1 MAAGVSRLLV
11 LGRSPRRRP
20 VPRGTAAVPP
30 GPASAAPAVGERHAA
45 AAAVTAV
52 AAAVVSAAR
61 ARARAGGVRGP
72 PRGAVPGLVVVAR
85 LPRFVP
91 ISRDV
96 PMLLMYSTST
106 STAILVLVVSV
117 LVAAAAAPA
126 VFTGFGTAVAAQTA
140 ALSRPGLVVLG
151 AIALGLDGPA
161 IPVVFVTA

>member
-1 MAAGVSRLLV
+1 MS
-11 LGRSPRRRP
+11 
-20 VPRGTAAVPP
+20 P
-30 GPASAAPAVGERHAA
+30 GPAASAAPAVGQGHAA

-85 LPRFVP
+85 LPRLVP
-91 ISRDV
+91 VSRAV
-96 PMLLMYSTST
+96 PMLLMSSTS
-106 STAILVLVVSV
+106 STAVLVLVVSV
-117 LVAAAAAPA
+117 LVAAAAPA

>member
-30 GPASAAPAVGERHAA
+30 GPASAAPAVGEGHAAA

-85 LPRFVP
+85 LPRLVP
-91 ISRDV
+91 VSRAV
-96 PMLLMYSTST
+96 PMLLMSST
-106 STAILVLVVSV
+106 STAVLVLVVSV
-117 LVAAAAAPA
+117 LAAAPA

-140 ALSRPGLVVLG
+140 AFPRPGLVVLG
-151 AIALGLDGPA
+151 AIALGLHGTS

>member
-30 GPASAAPAVGERHAA
+30 GPASAAPAVGEGHAA

-52 AAAVVSAAR
+52 AAAVVSAAG

-85 LPRFVP
+85 LPRLVP
-91 ISRDV
+91 ISRAV
-96 PMLLMYSTST
+96 AMLLVSSTS
-106 STAILVLVVSV
+106 STAVLVLVMSV
-117 LVAAAAAPA
+117 LAAAPA

-151 AIALGLDGPA
+151 AIALGLHGTS

>member
-1 MAAGVSRLLV
+1 M
-11 LGRSPRRRP
+11 
-20 VPRGTAAVPP
+20 PRGTAAVPP

-85 LPRFVP
+85 LPRLVP
-91 ISRDV
+91 VSRAV
-96 PMLLMYSTST
+96 AMFLVSSTS

-140 ALSRPGLVVLG
+140 ALPRPGLVVLG
-151 AIALGLDGPA
+151 AIALGLPGPA

>member
-30 GPASAAPAVGERHAA
+30 GPAASAAPAVGEGHAA

-85 LPRFVP
+85 LPRLVP
-91 ISRDV
+91 VSRAV
-96 PMLLMYSTST
+96 PMLLVSST
-106 STAILVLVVSV
+106 TAVLVLVVSV

-140 ALSRPGLVVLG
+140 AFPRPGLVVLG

>member
-20 VPRGTAAVPP
+20 VPRGTAAVSP
-30 GPASAAPAVGERHAA
+30 GSSAAPAVGEGHAA
-45 AAAVTAV
+45 AAAVAV

-61 ARARAGGVRGP
+61 PRARAGGVRGS

-85 LPRFVP
+85 LPRLVP
-91 ISRDV
+91 VSRAV
-96 PMLLMYSTST
+96 AMLLVST

-117 LVAAAAAPA
+117 LVAAAAPA

-140 ALSRPGLVVLG
+140 ALSRSGLGVLG

>member
-85 LPRFVP
+85 LPRLVP
-91 ISRDV
+91 VSRAV
-96 PMLLMYSTST
+96 PMLLMSSTT
-106 STAILVLVVSV
+106 SVLVLVVSV
-117 LVAAAAAPA
+117 LVAAAAPA

-140 ALSRPGLVVLG
+140 ALPRPGLVVLG
-151 AIALGLDGPA
+151 AIALGLPGPA

>member
-30 GPASAAPAVGERHAA
+30 GPAAPAVGEGHAA

-85 LPRFVP
+85 LPRLVP
-91 ISRDV
+91 ISRAV
-96 PMLLMYSTST
+96 PMLLVSST
-106 STAILVLVVSV
+106 STAVLVLVVSV
-117 LVAAAAAPA
+117 LVAAAAPA

-140 ALSRPGLVVLG
+140 ALPRPGLVVLG